1 MKAVRLNVQVPE
13 DLAREINRLAGQRK
27 RNQFLVDAIRRRV
40 EEIRKE
46 ELARQ
51 LIEGYTAR
59 CEEDIAMAK
68 EFEAVDLEGWD
79 DY

>member
-59 CEEDIAMAK
+59 REEDIAMAR

>member
-13 DLAREINRLAGQRK
+13 DLVQEINRLAGQRK

-59 CEEDIAMAK
+59 REEDIAMAK